1 MFAPALPPLVEFDT
15 AGAEEPE
22 ESSLGLKDEEDD
34 LVAALQ
40 LLLLDERDFSARL
53 EASEA
58 AEEDEDEE
66 KWAEGICGNEDTC
79 LACVVP

>member
-1 MFAPALPPLVEFDT
+1 M
-15 AGAEEPE
+15 
-22 ESSLGLKDEEDD
+22 GLKDEEDD
-34 LVAALQ
+34 LVAA
-40 LLLLDERDFSARL
+40 LLLDERDFSARL

-58 AEEDEDEE
+58 AEEDEDED